1 MSSKKIKRPRE
12 TANIEFVEKKSV
24 FIGFSTFV
32 ENEEQALE
40 IIKQK
45 KKEYHDASPE
55 FCKLINDFCLKD
67 DKSIKDYII
76 KLSN

>member
-1 MSSKKIKRPRE
+1 MSTKKINRPRK
-12 TANIEFVEKKSV
+12 TAKIEFVEKKSL

-45 KKEYHDASPE
+45 KKEYE
-55 FCKLINDFCLKD
+55 R
-67 DKSIKDYII
+67 
-76 KLSN
+76 